1 MTVMEIS
8 RAQASKD
15 INGYILDHPDHLRYD
30 KSARTY
36 VIGRAFQ
43 AHYLS
48 IDPAEYLADRDYIRR
63 KMEDAGLITRVD
75 TVGNLFGRLEG
86 TERGAATLLAGS
98 HLDAVK
104 AGGILDG
111 PLGIVSA
118 LEALRAIGEQG
129 IRPRH
134 SLEAVAFIAEEGGPL
149 GGTFGSRSF
158 TGQMETPPAPE
169 VLAGFG
175 LSTED
180 VRAARGDLST
190 YGAYLEYHIEQGPVL
205 WRKGLPVGIPT
216 AIVGITRYR
225 VTITGAANHAGTTP
239 MLERK
244 DALYEASVVIHKWVD
259 FVRSKE
265 NLVCNV
271 GFLNVEPGQIG
282 IVPGKVS
289 FGVEIRSTEDS
300 RMALAAE
307 TLKKYLSEMEGCRGQ
322 AELWVEKPPVRLDE
336 GVVRTIESVSGE
348 LGYSSLLMPSG
359 ASHDASPLARVMPTG
374 MLFVP
379 SVGGVSHCMEE
390 FSEDDDMV
398 KGATV
403 LANLLLRLDRELP

>member
-1 MTVMEIS
+1 MIQINAN
-8 RAQASKD
+8 RFLKDLKAQGRIGWKENEGLFREAYSPE
-15 INGYILDHPDHLRYD
+15 YIE
-30 KSARTY
+30 ARDF
-36 VIGRAFQ
+36 IQ
-43 AHYLS
+43 A
-48 IDPAEYLADRDYIRR
+48 
-63 KMEDAGLITRVD
+63 KMEEAGLVTRLD
-75 TVGNLFGRLEG
+75 AVGNLFGRLEG
-86 TERGAATLLAGS
+86 TDEGATTLLAGS

-175 LSTED
+175 LSKED
-180 VRAARGDLST
+180 VQAAKGDLDN

-225 VTITGAANHAGTTP
+225 VTVIGAANHAGTTP

-271 GFLNVEPGQIG
+271 GFLDVEPGQIG

-289 FGVEIRSTEDS
+289 FGVEIRSTEES
-300 RMALAAE
+300 RTAMAAE
-307 TLKKYLSEMEGCRGQ
+307 ILKKYLSEMESCQGE
-322 AELWVEKPPVRLDE
+322 AELWVEKPPVKLD
-336 GVVRTIESVSGE
+336 GGLIKAIESVSGE
-348 LGYSSLLMPSG
+348 LGYDALLMPSG

-390 FSEDDDMV
+390 FSEDDDMI
-398 KGATV
+398 KGVTV
-403 LANLLLRLDRELP
+403 LANALLRLDRELP

>member
-1 MTVMEIS
+1 MIQIN
-8 RAQASKD
+8 AQRFLEDLEAQ
-15 INGYILDHPDHLRYD
+15 GR
-30 KSARTY
+30 
-36 VIGRAFQ
+36 IGWKEGEGLFREAYSPK
-43 AHYLS
+43 YLE
-48 IDPAEYLADRDYIRR
+48 ARDYIKE
-63 KMEDAGLITRVD
+63 KMEEAGLETRVD
-75 TVGNLFGRLEG
+75 SVGNLFGRLEG
-86 TERGAATLLAGS
+86 VDPKAATLLAGS

-118 LEALRAIGEQG
+118 LEALRAIREQR

-169 VLAGFG
+169 VLERFG
-175 LSTED
+175 LNPED
-180 VRAARGDLST
+180 VKAARGDLKS
-190 YGAYLEYHIEQGPVL
+190 YGVYLEYHIEQGPVL
-205 WRKGLPVGIPT
+205 WRKEIPVGIPT

-225 VTITGAANHAGTTP
+225 VTVTGAANHAGTTP

-244 DALYEASVVIHKWVD
+244 DALYEASAVIYRWID
-259 FVRSKE
+259 FMRSQE
-265 NLVCNV
+265 NIVCNV
-271 GFLNVEPGQIG
+271 GFLDVEPGQIG
-282 IVPGKVS
+282 IVPGRVT

-300 RMALAAE
+300 LTAMAAE
-307 TLKKYLSEMEGCRGQ
+307 KLKAYLSKMENCQGE
-322 AELWVEKPPVRLDE
+322 AELWVEKPPVKLD
-336 GVVRTIESVSGE
+336 GGLIGAIKSVSE
-348 LGYSSLLMPSG
+348 EVGYESLLMPSG

-379 SVGGVSHCMEE
+379 SVGGMSHCKEE
-390 FSEDDDMV
+390 FSENDDMV

-403 LANLLLRLDRELP
+403 LANTLIRLDGELS

>member
-1 MTVMEIS
+1 MIQIN
-8 RAQASKD
+8 AQRFLEDLEAQ
-15 INGYILDHPDHLRYD
+15 GR
-30 KSARTY
+30 
-36 VIGRAFQ
+36 IGWKEGEGLFREAYSPK
-43 AHYLS
+43 YLE
-48 IDPAEYLADRDYIRR
+48 ARDYI
-63 KMEDAGLITRVD
+63 KEKLEEAGLTTRLD

-86 TERGAATLLAGS
+86 TDRGASTLLAGS

-118 LEALRAIGEQG
+118 LEALRAIREQG

-169 VLAGFG
+169 VLAEFG

-180 VRAARGDLST
+180 VKAAKGDLDN

-225 VTITGAANHAGTTP
+225 VTVTGAANHAGTTP

-244 DALYEASVVIHKWVD
+244 DALYEASAVIHRWID
-259 FVRSKE
+259 FMRSQE
-265 NLVCNV
+265 NIVCNV
-271 GFLNVEPGQIG
+271 GFLDVEPGQIG

-300 RMALAAE
+300 RTAMAAE
-307 TLKKYLSEMEGCRGQ
+307 ALKKYLSEMEGCHGE
-322 AELWVEKPPVRLDE
+322 AVLWVEKPPVRLDD
-336 GVVRTIESVSGE
+336 GLIGAIESVSGE
-348 LGYSSLLMPSG
+348 LGYASLLMPSG

-390 FSEDDDMV
+390 FSENDDMV

-403 LANLLLRLDRELP
+403 LANALIRLDRELS